1 MVRGFSRK
9 IILESCFSTFRL
21 ANLTHLLYVP
31 VAFLHTLAYVY
42 RQGKEATNNIGPHTF
57 LFSLDFEQSIMHRE
71 APSKK
76 ACRVILLDSL
86 ILLNQILPCTFHFST
101 PLPLPPKQKIE
112 VHFGCP
118 KKRDTHEC
126 WGTFAVLSISPI
138 TFCFPRRK
146 KKGKLS
152 CVLEPK

>member
-1 MVRGFSRK
+1 MQKILDFLKRSHCFAGFPGK

-57 LFSLDFEQSIMHRE
+57 LFSFDFEQSIMHRE

-101 PLPLPPKQKIE
+101 PLPLPPQKRLKCIS
-112 VHFGCP
+112 GAQ
-118 KKRDTHEC
+118 KRGTHTDV
-126 WGTFAVLSISPI
+126 GGLLPYFL
-138 TFCFPRRK
+138 FP
-146 KKGKLS
+146 L
-152 CVLEPK
+152 